1 MRAFED
7 PRGQFTIAVP
17 LNSLRARASR
27 LMDRVAAGE
36 TVTIE
41 HRGRIVAVLQAL
53 EWARPGKPRRLN
65 SGPRS
70 TAVM

>member
-1 MRAFED
+1 
-7 PRGQFTIAVP
+7 
-17 LNSLRARASR
+17 
-27 LMDRVAAGE
+27 MDRVAAGE

-53 EWARPGKPRRLN
+53 EWVRPGKPRRLN
-65 SGPRS
+65 SDLRS